1 VWREEAFAKARRLSS
16 SDLVTSVAPVTQ
28 ATVLAEDLVKV
39 YKGDVRALDGVSFQ
53 VPQGTVLGLLGP
65 NGAGK
70 TTAVRVLSTSLRP
83 TSGRAMVAGVDVLA
97 DPEAARRVIGL
108 AGQYAAVDEALTG
121 RENLLLVGRLNH
133 LSRAGA
139 GRAPPLCSTAS
150 SWQRQRT
157 VR

>member
-1 VWREEAFAKARRLSS
+1 VWREEAVARARRLSS

-70 TTAVRVLSTSLRP
+70 TTAVRVLSTLLRP

-97 DPEAARRVIGL
+97 DPEAARRV
-108 AGQYAAVDEALTG
+108 
-121 RENLLLVGRLNH
+121 
-133 LSRAGA
+133 SRA
-139 GRAPPLCSTAS
+139 STPRS
-150 SWQRQRT
+150 TRL
-157 VR
+157 